1 MLNKTWF
8 VLNLLLD
15 VTNIFIDTGY
25 SDRGPQG
32 GSRPSNDRWD
42 SRSNRGNYGQFND
55 ETGGNREW
63 SRSASTRTYSNKPP
77 LRATPPDRK
86 PFPDES
92 FQKDAPPPGMQ
103 IWHSIHMP
111 QILYYI
117 YLKQILL
124 HLYYFYLIIFNDYFR
139 HFWKETFGA
148 ETKNC

>member
-1 MLNKTWF
+1 MIVIVECILIDKNFILCKYNANVYMLKKFPLFLILLNKTWF

-77 LRATPPDRK
+77 LRATAPDRK

-92 FQKDAPPPGMQ
+92 FQKDAPPPGM
-103 IWHSIHMP
+103 
-111 QILYYI
+111 
-117 YLKQILL
+117 
-124 HLYYFYLIIFNDYFR
+124 
-139 HFWKETFGA
+139 
-148 ETKNC
+148 